1 MKAKIIAA
9 CSTLGLLIGLSVYSF
24 GNPPQNRGMGRQ
36 EPHMSAALG
45 HLQEARTELER
56 ATPNKGGHRE
66 KAMQLVDQAIQQV
79 RAGEAYYEQH
89 PGR

>member
-1 MKAKIIAA
+1 MKAKLVTA

-24 GNPPQNRGMGRQ
+24 GNPPQNRQMGHE

-56 ATPNKGGHRE
+56 ATANKGGHRE
-66 KAMQLVDQAIQQV
+66 KAMQLVDQAMEQV
-79 RAGEAYYEQH
+79 RAGEAYYQQH
-89 PGR
+89 GGR